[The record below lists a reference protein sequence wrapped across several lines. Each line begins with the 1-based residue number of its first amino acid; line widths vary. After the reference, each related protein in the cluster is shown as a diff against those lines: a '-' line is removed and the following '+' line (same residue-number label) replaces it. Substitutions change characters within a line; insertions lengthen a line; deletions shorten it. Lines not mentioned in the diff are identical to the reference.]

1 MKINSWALTVTWD
14 DGTSYDV
21 SHRIPMRLGAD
32 LENFIDH
39 VEEQDN
45 DEDTEHSEDC
55 PAIDGFGCNCK
66 EDEE

>member
-1 MKINSWALTVTWD
+1 MKIASWALTVTWD

-32 LENFIDH
+32 LENFIDN

-45 DEDTEHSEDC
+45 DEEQD
-55 PAIDGFGCNCK
+55 IDEE

>member
-32 LENFIDH
+32 LENFIDN

-45 DEDTEHSEDC
+45 DEEQD
-55 PAIDGFGCNCK
+55 IDEE